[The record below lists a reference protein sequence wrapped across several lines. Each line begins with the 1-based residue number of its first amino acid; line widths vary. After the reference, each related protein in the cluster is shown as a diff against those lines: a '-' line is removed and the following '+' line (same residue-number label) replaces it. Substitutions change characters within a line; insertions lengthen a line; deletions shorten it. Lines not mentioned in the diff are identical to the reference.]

1 MISLLQEI
9 ESAYTRSDY
18 RFALLVIPHFA
29 CEDQAEARPFAL
41 PNDGAMTWQWLNT
54 VNRVNTQVKKVS
66 RYLPPSAKSIAHGDF
81 SMQTLILCYV
91 TVHSDEMVTPQ
102 DLENPVE
109 LLSRYSVREVTVRR
123 FVPARMRD

>member
-1 MISLLQEI
+1 MLVQENDFI
-9 ESAYTRSDY
+9 YARPHC

-29 CEDQAEARPFAL
+29 SNREVESRPFAL

-66 RYLPPSAKSIAHGDF
+66 HCFPPSFGGIAH
-81 SMQTLILCYV
+81 SNLPTQTLILCYV
-91 TVHSDEMVTPQ
+91 TVHSDEMVTRQ
-102 DLENPVE
+102 DLENPVN